1 MVERNLAKVEVAGP
15 SPVFRSREVI
25 RNDGLFSYVSRL
37 CRDIFVYISEL
48 GGSNEAVM
56 PFRPF
61 SGLEAESL
69 VPADLQIR
77 RNRGRHVWQMKL
89 LGRELF
95 V

>member
-1 MVERNLAKVEVAGP
+1 MCLV
-15 SPVFRSREVI
+15 
-25 RNDGLFSYVSRL
+25 YVG
-37 CRDIFVYISEL
+37 DTFVYISEL
-48 GGSNEAVM
+48 SGSDEAVV
-56 PFRPF
+56 PFRPV